1 MGCGNISLY
10 NCQDFEDDSAVKC
23 MLVFFYHAY
32 NLKRRNKFVRPIIN
46 AIVTLELFLEHLLI
60 VAILQNV
67 SFWYPNF

>member
-1 MGCGNISLY
+1 MSYHI
-10 NCQDFEDDSAVKC
+10 EDHSAVKC

-46 AIVTLELFLEHLLI
+46 AIVTLELFLEHLSI

-67 SFWYPNF
+67 LDMDHGSTTFVLIT